1 MELRVTG
8 NTIFYEYVNGINSYL
23 KYNILQMCKWNKKL
37 PEIQIFYKFMCKWDT
52 KLPEELLSITPG
64 GMLLCVYANKIMIL
78 DDLIAIG
85 NNNTYRYKVGRVF
98 R

>member
-1 MELRVTG
+1 
-8 NTIFYEYVNGINSYL
+8 
-23 KYNILQMCKWNKKL
+23 
-37 PEIQIFYKFMCKWDT
+37 MCKWDT
-52 KLPEELLSITPG
+52 KLPEELLSITPV